1 MLSEEGKRVE
11 VPTGCALFPKEILRW
26 APKSYV
32 ERIYNVTRW
41 TEMSSGAHFAAME
54 EPELYI
60 NDVRTFASEN
70 YSS

>member
-1 MLSEEGKRVE
+1 
-11 VPTGCALFPKEILRW
+11 
-26 APKSYV
+26 
-32 ERIYNVTRW
+32 
-41 TEMSSGAHFAAME
+41 MSSGAHFAAME